1 MDWIEDEHSRIS
13 QLNMCK
19 HGVIVSKPGN
29 YQTVPKMETS
39 VPLFK
44 KLPDLAIFE
53 LNPTIS
59 FIVICYKIKCVFAKI
74 GYY

>member
-1 MDWIEDEHSRIS
+1 MNA

-19 HGVIVSKPGN
+19 HGVKVSKPGN
-29 YQTVPKMETS
+29 YQTVPKMATS
-39 VPLFK
+39 VPFFK

-53 LNPTIS
+53 LNLSIS
-59 FIVICYKIKCVFAKI
+59 FIVICYKRMCVFAKI